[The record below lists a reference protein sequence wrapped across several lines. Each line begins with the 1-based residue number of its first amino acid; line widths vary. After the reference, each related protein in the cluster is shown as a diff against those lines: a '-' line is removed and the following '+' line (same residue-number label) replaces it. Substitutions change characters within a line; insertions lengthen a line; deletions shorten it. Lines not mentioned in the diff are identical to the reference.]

1 MDPNNKPIESEMGR
15 VQGILEGV
23 DKKIDHMRKDII
35 HIKNNDKDKLQRLA
49 TLETEQKILEKWRDG
64 HIKANQRTNK
74 QMKLSEENFEEKVGE
89 LRSELGKYQKGTN
102 NWLNRIL
109 VAIII
114 LFIGV
119 LVDLSMR
126 GLFG

>member
-1 MDPNNKPIESEMGR
+1 
-15 VQGILEGV
+15 
-23 DKKIDHMRKDII
+23 MRKDII

-49 TLETEQKILEKWRDG
+49 KLETEQKLLEKWREG
-64 HIKANQRTNK
+64 HIKANQMTNK
-74 QMKLSEENFEEKVGE
+74 QIKYAEKDFEEKIGE
-89 LRSELGKYQKGTN
+89 LKSELEKYQKGTN

-119 LVDLSMR
+119 LIDLVIG
-126 GLFG
+126 GLFK

>member
-1 MDPNNKPIESEMGR
+1 MNPNNKPMESELGR
-15 VQGILEGV
+15 MQGILEGV
-23 DKKIDHMRKDII
+23 DKKIDNMRKDII

-49 TLETEQKILEKWRDG
+49 KLETEQKLLEKWREG
-64 HIKANQRTNK
+64 HIKANQMTNK
-74 QMKLSEENFEEKVGE
+74 QVKYTEKDFEEKIGE
-89 LRSELGKYQKGTN
+89 IKSELEKYQKGTN

-119 LVDLSMR
+119 LIDLIIG
-126 GLFG
+126 GLFK